1 MRVRDKILSVLREGG
16 CLRQCDIARALGAS
30 RSYVSEVLR
39 KLVSEGAVERIV
51 EGGVVKY
58 RVRAPE
64 SFRGRTLKLGIVWAS
79 EYPFTA
85 LFAKLAE
92 RKLGLRIKVLVYP
105 SALEATISCIT
116 GETQLVL
123 SPLPT
128 QFLLASLTRSLI
140 IIGGGASGGAWVYE
154 NPFAREEKAL
164 SSMAS
169 SMEVML
175 RIALGTGI
183 RIEYAS
189 SGEELLRKTLLGRAR
204 YVAVWEPLATR
215 IEMHGMKKIT
225 GMNELGIPHC
235 CTLAAS
241 RSLGEE
247 LLRNLSRIY
256 AESLEE
262 YKKKPMAHLEW
273 YSALTG
279 IPVDLL
285 KKTVQ
290 SYMVEEE
297 VGVWEA
303 VRFMD
308 KAGIKIPSPAM
319 LREFVLRN

>member
-1 MRVRDKILSVLREGG
+1 MRVREKILDILREGD

-39 KLVSEGAVERIV
+39 KLVSDGVVERVV

-58 RVRAPE
+58 RVRVPE
-64 SFRGRTLKLGIVWAS
+64 SFRGKTLKLGIVWAS

-116 GETQLVL
+116 GETQLAL

-128 QFLLASLTRSLI
+128 QFLLASLTRNI
-140 IIGGGASGGAWVYE
+140 VIIGGGASGGAWVYE

-169 SMEVML
+169 TMEVML
-175 RIALGTGI
+175 RVAFGSGI
-183 RIEYAS
+183 DVEYAS

-204 YVAVWEPLATR
+204 YVAVWEPLATK

-247 LLRNLSRIY
+247 LLRSLSKVY
-256 AESLEE
+256 VESLEE
-262 YKKKPMAHLEW
+262 YKKKPLAYLEW

-285 KKTVQ
+285 KKTIQ
-290 SYMVEEE
+290 SYKVEEE
-297 VGVWEA
+297 VDVWRAARCME
-303 VRFMD
+303 
-308 KAGIKIPSPAM
+308 KAGIKIPSPIM
-319 LREFVLRN
+319 LKELVLRQ

>member
-1 MRVRDKILSVLREGG
+1 MRVRDKIIGVLREGEG
-16 CLRQCDIARALGAS
+16 LRQCDIARALGAS

-39 KLVSEGAVERIV
+39 KLVSEGVVERFV
-51 EGGVVKY
+51 EGGVVRY
-58 RVRAPE
+58 RLRRTGGF
-64 SFRGRTLKLGIVWAS
+64 SGRVVKLGIVWSS

-85 LFAKLAE
+85 LFTKLAGE
-92 RKLGLRIKVLVYP
+92 KLGLRIKVIVYP
-105 SALEATISCIT
+105 SALEATMSCIA

-128 QFLLASLTRSLI
+128 QFLLASLTGALT

-154 NPFAREEKAL
+154 NPHARVEKAL

-169 SMEVML
+169 TMEVMV
-175 RIALGTGI
+175 RAALGSNVEV
-183 RIEYAS
+183 EYAS

-215 IEMHGMKKIT
+215 LEMHGFKKVT
-225 GMNELGIPHC
+225 GMSELGIPHC

-247 LLRNLSRIY
+247 LLESLSRIY
-256 AESLEE
+256 IEALEE
-262 YKKKPMAHLEW
+262 YRKKPTINLEW

-279 IPVDLL
+279 IPLDIL

-290 SYMVEEE
+290 NYIIEEE
-297 VGVWEA
+297 IDVQGA
-303 VRFMD
+303 VKCME
-308 KAGIKIPSPAM
+308 KAGIKIPSPT
-319 LREFVLRN
+319 LLKELVFRH